1 MAIIVPEV
9 FADAVNARM
18 DVALRVGK
26 IATDYTDMVED
37 ITTCGDTVNF
47 PVISRIEDA
56 TTVTKGVALVPDEV
70 NMTDNKAEIKQV
82 GKAVRIYDK
91 DSAQVKGA
99 LKERMAEQLG
109 DAMAKAVDADL
120 VAAIKSDALYTD
132 DVDALT
138 ENAINAAFD
147 VFGDDVD
154 NATFAGII
162 MHSNLRKTVCAMDAF
177 TGKSKTY
184 AADGNGVVVDG
195 MIGYWNGTIPVYLTN
210 NGTKVDNKY
219 MFAIAKVDALGVVWQ
234 KEATIEEEREAKVL
248 ATDIVANELYATKLV
263 HPDGVSVLYIGAAA

>member
-120 VAAIKSDALYTD
+120 VAAIKSDALYTE
-132 DVDALT
+132 DVDSLL
-138 ENAINAAFD
+138 EGPINDAFD

-154 NATFAGII
+154 NDTFAGII
-162 MHSNLRKTVCAMDAF
+162 IHSNLRAAICAMDAF
-177 TGKSKTY
+177 TGKNKTY

-195 MIGYWNGTIPVYLTN
+195 MIGYWNGTIPVYLSN

-219 MFAIAKVDALGVVWQ
+219 MLAIAKKDALGVVWQ

-263 HPDGVSVLYIGAAA
+263 HPDGVSVLYVAAAT